1 MTTVDRPPASRPQP
15 RSGPGAL
22 QTLVRYRSLRVIQRN
37 CTISKQYWL
46 VFVTRLLEP
55 FLFLFSIGVGV
66 GALVEE
72 VSGPDGLP
80 ISYRSFV
87 APAMLVASAMNAA
100 LFATVIDF
108 YSKFEWQG
116 SYDSMLASP
125 IGVRDI
131 IHGELLW
138 IVGYL
143 GIQSTAFAI
152 TMWLM
157 GLVVSWWAVLL
168 PVAAMLVAFG
178 FGGVGFVGASFLR
191 SWLDFE
197 FMSLVAFPMF
207 LFSASFF
214 PLSRYPG
221 VLATVVQLTPL
232 YQGVDLARDL
242 TFGTVGW
249 DSVVQVL
256 YLFAMGAVGLAIAE
270 RRISTKLQP

>member
-1 MTTVDRPPASRPQP
+1 M
-15 RSGPGAL
+15 
-22 QTLVRYRSLRVIQRN
+22 I
-37 CTISKQYWL
+37 
-46 VFVTRLLEP
+46 FVTRLFEP

-66 GALVEE
+66 GALVNE
-72 VSGPDGLP
+72 VVGPDGTP
-80 ISYRSFV
+80 ISYRAFV

-108 YSKFEWQG
+108 FSKFKWMG
-116 SYDSMLASP
+116 SYESMLASP

-138 IVGYL
+138 IVAYL
-143 GIQSTAFAI
+143 GIQSTAFAL
-152 TMWLM
+152 TMLAM
-157 GLVVSWWAVLL
+157 GLLHSWWAVLL
-168 PVAAMLVAFG
+168 PLTAMLVAYA

-197 FMSLVAFPMF
+197 YMALISFPMF

-221 VLATVVQLTPL
+221 LLATVVQLTPL

-249 DSVVQVL
+249 SSLLQVG
-256 YLFAMGAVGLAIAE
+256 YLFVMGTGGVILAV
-270 RRISTKLQP
+270 RRISGRLQP